1 MNGIVFAIKAVNLS
15 FCKKNFSQ
23 MKRII
28 TLAFLFIGF
37 VAHSSDA
44 QKTLRTLSN
53 QAFKPGEILKFRL
66 HYGIISAG
74 EATLEVKSDLTAMG
88 GRDCYHVVGTG
99 ESVGAFNWFFKVR
112 DRYES
117 IIDRNALVPWMFI
130 RRVDEGGFI
139 INENVSFD
147 HYKNTA
153 TGTGTRNKKDINRT
167 IDSLPEGI
175 QDMVS
180 AFYYAR
186 TIDFSTAKEGDVFPI
201 LGLIDNEIVPLNIR
215 FIGRDEV
222 DTKKGTFRCLKFR
235 PMLQQGR
242 VFKDNE
248 DMTVWVS
255 DDKNHLPIRVQTDV
269 LVGSIKMDLVDFENL
284 ANPPAIIQD

>member
-1 MNGIVFAIKAVNLS
+1 
-15 FCKKNFSQ
+15 

-28 TLAFLFIGF
+28 TIAFLFIGF

-44 QKTLRTLSN
+44 QKSLRSVPN

-74 EATLEVKSDLTAMG
+74 EATLEVKPDGKNVG

-117 IIDRNALVPWMFI
+117 VIDKTSLVPWMFI

-139 INENVSFD
+139 INENVSFN

-153 TGTGTRNKKDINRT
+153 SSNGTRNKKDISRG
-167 IDSLPEGI
+167 IDSLPDGI

-186 TIDFSTAKEGDVFPI
+186 TIDFGNVKEGDVFPI
-201 LGLIDNEIVPLNIR
+201 NGLIDNEVVPLNIR

-222 DTKKGTFRCLKFR
+222 ETKKGTFKCLKFR
-235 PMLQQGR
+235 PMLQEGR

-255 DDKNHLPIRVQTDV
+255 DDKNHLPVRVQTDV
-269 LVGSIKMDLVDFENL
+269 LVGSIKMDLVDYENL
-284 ANPPAIIQD
+284 ANPPALVKK

>member
-1 MNGIVFAIKAVNLS
+1 
-15 FCKKNFSQ
+15 

-28 TLAFLFIGF
+28 TLAFLLIGF
-37 VAHSSDA
+37 VAHSSEA
-44 QKTLRTLSN
+44 QKSLRNVPN

-74 EATLEVKSDLTAMG
+74 EATLEVKTTPKSMG

-117 IIDRNALVPWMFI
+117 VIDKTALVPWMFV
-130 RRVDEGGFI
+130 RRVDEGGFV
-139 INENVSFD
+139 INENVSFN

-153 TGTGTRNKKDINRT
+153 SSNGTRNKKDISRG
-167 IDSLPEGI
+167 IDNLPEGI

-186 TIDFSTAKEGDVFPI
+186 TFDFSNVKEGDIFPI
-201 LGLIDNEIVPLNIR
+201 QGLIDNEVVPLNIK
-215 FIGRDEV
+215 FIGREEIE
-222 DTKKGTFRCLKFR
+222 TKKGTFRCLKFR
-235 PMLQQGR
+235 PMLQEGR

-284 ANPPAIIQD
+284 ANTPAIVQK

>member
-1 MNGIVFAIKAVNLS
+1 
-15 FCKKNFSQ
+15 

-28 TLAFLFIGF
+28 TSAFLLIGF
-37 VAHSSDA
+37 VAHSTEA
-44 QKTLRTLSN
+44 QKTLRKVN
-53 QAFKPGEILKFRL
+53 NEAFKPGEVLKFRL

-74 EATLEVKSDLTAMG
+74 EATLEVKQDASNVG

-99 ESVGAFNWFFKVR
+99 ESVGAFSWFFKVR

-117 IIDRNALVPWMFI
+117 VIDKNAMVPWMFI

-139 INENVSFD
+139 INENVTFD

-153 TGTGTRNKKDINRT
+153 SSNGTRNKKTIDRN
-167 IDSLPEGI
+167 IDSLPVGI

-186 TIDFSTAKEGDVFPI
+186 TLDFANAKEGDVFPI
-201 LGLIDNEIVPLNIR
+201 QGLIDNEVVPLNIK
-215 FIGRDEV
+215 FIGREEV
-222 DTKKGTFRCLKFR
+222 DTKKGTFKCLKFH
-235 PMLQQGR
+235 PQLQQGR
-242 VFKDNE
+242 VFKDKE

-269 LVGSIKMDLVDFENL
+269 LIGSIKMDFVDFENL
-284 ANPPAIIQD
+284 ANTPAIVKED